1 MKFAILIF
9 GLGLILQAASPLQ
22 QAPPQAAAKVNPF
35 DGQERAWR
43 AGRKLFDRECSACH
57 GKQGEGIGKRPP
69 LASPHVAEAPAGSVE
84 WVLRNGAIVRGMPS
98 FAHLPEP
105 ERWQIVTYVRTLS
118 SSRESR

>member
-1 MKFAILIF
+1 MKLPILVL
-9 GLGLILQAASPLQ
+9 GLGLIGQAASPLQ
-22 QAPPQAAAKVNPF
+22 QAPARAAAKVNPF

-43 AGRKLFDRECSACH
+43 AGRKLFERECSACH

-69 LASPHVAEAPAGSVE
+69 LASPGVAEAPPGAVE
-84 WVLRNGAIVRGMPS
+84 WVVRNGAIVHGMPS

-118 SSRESR
+118 GSRESR